1 MRSDSMGPVGV
12 IGLGSMG
19 MGTALALQDAGISV
33 VAYDINAEARQKFL
47 ASGGRVA
54 DNPAEVARSC
64 SIILTLVVNS
74 QQVDEI
80 LFGQN
85 GAVEYMPS
93 AGLVIQCATV
103 APSYA
108 RALGA
113 RLALAGIGLL
123 DAPISGG
130 SIRAR
135 QGELS
140 VMASGSE
147 ACFRKAIT
155 VLEAMAGKVYRLG
168 DSPGI
173 ASSVKLVNQHLAGI
187 HIAAAAEAMAL
198 GISMGIDPE
207 SLYEVI
213 SNSAGN
219 SWMFENRVPHI
230 LQGDYKPRS
239 AVDIFVKDLGI
250 VATAGSDLRM
260 QLPVANAALQQFLA
274 ASAMG
279 LGREDDS
286 AVIKVYQQLAGF
298 QLPVSAAN
306 PSDGN

>member
-33 VAYDINAEARQKFL
+33 VAFDINTEARQKFL
-47 ASGGRVA
+47 AYGGRIA
-54 DNPAEVARSC
+54 DSPAEVARSC

-80 LFGQN
+80 LFGQD
-85 GAVEYMPS
+85 GAVEYLPS

-103 APSYA
+103 APNYA

-113 RLALAGIGLL
+113 RLSLAGIGLL

-140 VMASGSE
+140 VMASGNE
-147 ACFRKAIT
+147 ACFQKAFT

-250 VATAGSDLRM
+250 VATTGNDLRM

-286 AVIKVYQQLAGF
+286 AVIKVYQRLAGF

-306 PSDGN
+306 QSDGN